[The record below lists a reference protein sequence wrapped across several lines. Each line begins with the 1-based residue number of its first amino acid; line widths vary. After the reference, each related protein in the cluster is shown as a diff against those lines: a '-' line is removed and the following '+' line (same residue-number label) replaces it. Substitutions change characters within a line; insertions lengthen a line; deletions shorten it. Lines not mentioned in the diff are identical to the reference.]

1 MVEVETQ
8 GISIPGEPPAADEGV
23 QSAVASGP
31 EAAAPEAKPV
41 PVADARTEVA
51 NVDTRGADAAGS
63 GNVKG
68 VGKPAASQTKSPR
81 KPAVTSST
89 RSKKSPAAAPAKPP
103 TPERPKRQKATEFE
117 IRCGKEERQSLRRM
131 RRNARKAGARTD
143 KAVLLRAGMLLLGEK
158 SPEEIA
164 ALVARLP
171 KLRKGRAEKR

>member
-8 GISIPGEPPAADEGV
+8 GISVPGEPPAAGEGV
-23 QSAVASGP
+23 QSAVESGP
-31 EAAAPEAKPV
+31 EAAAPEAKPA
-41 PVADARTEVA
+41 PVADDGTAVA
-51 NVDTRGADAAGS
+51 NVDTLGADAAGS

-68 VGKPAASQTKSPR
+68 VGKPAASRTKPPR

-89 RSKKSPAAAPAKPP
+89 HAKKSPAAKPP

-143 KAVLLRAGMLLLGEK
+143 KAVLLRAGLLLLGEK
-158 SPEEIA
+158 SAEEIA

-171 KLRKGRAEKR
+171 KLKKGRADKR

>member
-68 VGKPAASQTKSPR
+68 VGKPA
-81 KPAVTSST
+81 VTSST

-131 RRNARKAGARTD
+131 RRDVRKAGARTD